1 MKEMRSVNCKLSSTQ
16 YYRLK
21 RALSYRNMS
30 IYQYLKLCC
39 VCVDKIHFVGHQAA
53 KQKFRIYA
61 ENVRLPNNWMRLSDA
76 RAVKELREAVNE
88 ADAAKGI

>member
-1 MKEMRSVNCKLSSTQ
+1 MKTWKSVSCKLSETQ
-16 YYRLK
+16 LLRLK
-21 RALSYRNMS
+21 RTLSYRNMS
-30 IYQYLKLCC
+30 VYQYLKLCC
-39 VCVDKIHFVGHQAA
+39 VCVDKIHFIGHETA